1 MESGTSM
8 SCPHVSGIA
17 ALLKSVHPKWSPDAI
32 KSAIM
37 TTAYNVDNSWKN
49 ITRLADGEYATPF
62 ELGSG
67 HVDPNKALHPGLVY
81 DVNTEDYAK
90 FLCSINYSS
99 RIVSEMFVHKK
110 VDCSQ
115 SPMASPG
122 DLNYPSFS
130 VVFKS
135 GINTVK
141 YERTVKNVG
150 PKANAVYKVKINSP
164 PSVKI
169 HVSPRKLVFSK
180 KHRFLSYKISF
191 SSRSND
197 MKATG
202 SGLHKEWSFGS
213 IEWTDGEHNV
223 RSPIAFIWDS
233 TTSSSLNS

>member
-1 MESGTSM
+1 
-8 SCPHVSGIA
+8 
-17 ALLKSVHPKWSPDAI
+17 
-32 KSAIM
+32 M

-81 DVNTEDYAK
+81 DVKTEDYAK
-90 FLCSINYSS
+90 FFCSINYSS
-99 RIVSEMFVHKK
+99 RI
-110 VDCSQ
+110 
-115 SPMASPG
+115 
-122 DLNYPSFS
+122 
-130 VVFKS
+130 
-135 GINTVK
+135 

-150 PKANAVYKVKINSP
+150 PKADAVYKVKINSP

-191 SSRSND
+191 SRRPND
-197 MKATG
+197 MRVTG
-202 SGLHKEWSFGS
+202 SGEDKHWSFGS

-233 TTSSSLNS
+233 ATSTSLNS